1 MQINNIQLED
11 NDINKALQ
19 MEMQKYPGQEKEILD
34 YYQKNPE
41 AIRQLSAPLFEDKVI
56 YSLID
61 NYTNMHSASHSG
73 IYLIQDK

>member
-1 MQINNIQLED
+1 MNNIQLED

-34 YYQKNPE
+34 YYQKNPD

-56 YSLID
+56 DFVLE
-61 NYTNMHSASHSG
+61 
-73 IYLIQDK
+73 KR